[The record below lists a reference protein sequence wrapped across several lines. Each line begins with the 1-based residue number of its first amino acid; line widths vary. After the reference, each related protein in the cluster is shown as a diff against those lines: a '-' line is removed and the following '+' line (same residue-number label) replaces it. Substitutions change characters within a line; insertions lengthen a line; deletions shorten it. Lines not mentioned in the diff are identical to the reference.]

1 MKRQTL
7 ALLIVTAMSL
17 VLAACGGSGSSA
29 QVDQITVLNWQGYGS
44 DEAWAV
50 EQFEEEYGVTV
61 VHDYFNSLDEMLT
74 KLRTSPGTYDVVQ
87 MNIAYVP
94 PAVED
99 GLIQPLEVDEIEGW
113 DNLTADFQN
122 LEEINI
128 DGETYAVPWAWGATG
143 LVYNTEAYPE
153 GIDSLNALWD
163 EEYAGQVG
171 VGDYYEDN
179 VIFAALADGLDDA
192 ANPDDVEAVRARLAD
207 LAPNVNAYWTS
218 EDEFN
223 RLFSSGEI
231 TVGTYWSGSA
241 SRAQTTFD
249 LPMAFVVPEE
259 GAIGWVDTWTIPTDA
274 PGAELAD
281 EWIEFMTSPEF
292 YLRWDSEVGAPIP
305 ANTATFEQ
313 LPADSFNKQVFGD
326 PPDTSNLAF
335 MTFIEEEKREQL
347 LEMWEEAKTNA
358 Q

>member
-1 MKRQTL
+1 MKRQTIGYIFIAML
-7 ALLIVTAMSL
+7 GLLL
-17 VLAACGGSGSSA
+17 VACSGNGGEA
-29 QVDQITVLNWQGYGS
+29 QVEELTVLNWQGYGS

-61 VHDYFNSLDEMLT
+61 THDYFNSLDEMLT

-99 GLIQPLEVDEIEGW
+99 GLIQPLDVDEIEGW
-113 DNLTADFQN
+113 ENLTTDFQN

-128 DGETYAVPWAWGATG
+128 DGEVYAVPWAWGATS
-143 LVYNTEAYPE
+143 LVYNTEVYPD
-153 GIDSLNALWD
+153 GITSLDELWND
-163 EEYAGQVG
+163 EYAGQVG
-171 VGDYYEDN
+171 IGDYYEDN
-179 VIFAALADGLDDA
+179 VIFAALAEGLDNP
-192 ANPDDVEAVRARLAD
+192 ANPDDVEAVQARLED
-207 LAPNVNAYWTS
+207 LTPNVNAYWAS

-223 RLFSSGEI
+223 RLFGSGEI

-241 SRAQTTFD
+241 SRALTTFD
-249 LPMAFVVPEE
+249 LPIAFVIPEE

-313 LPADSFNKQVFGD
+313 LPEDSFNKQVFGD
-326 PPDTSNLAF
+326 PPDTGNLAF
-335 MTFIEEEKREQL
+335 MTFIEEEKREDL
-347 LEMWEEAKTNA
+347 LAIWEEAKA
-358 Q
+358 E